1 MGQLESL
8 KELDIAQST
17 RVKKKKKNLPL
28 LLSMPWLV
36 HLIGIPMNSRVLN
49 HLYWNYFET
58 P

>member
-17 RVKKKKKNLPL
+17 HVKKKKLPL

>member
-17 RVKKKKKNLPL
+17 RVKKKKLPL